1 MNRRPIQLVIAYDG
15 SDFGGWQRQK
25 NARSVQEELEK
36 ALTIMHKHP
45 VSVTGAGRTDAGV
58 HARGQVAGFFTD
70 IETIPAQKF
79 ALALNKLLPHD
90 IRIMDAL
97 DAPVDFHAR
106 FDASR
111 RTYRYFFSTDR
122 QADPFSIRYTWH
134 LHRVPR
140 IDILN
145 AMAQV
150 IIGEQDFSAFASAQD
165 PSPSKY
171 RFVESSVFWA
181 ESDKI
186 VYQISA
192 NAFLW
197 RMVRSLVGTMI
208 FIERDAADAEIAR
221 SAMKRILDSKD
232 RKQAGPTA
240 PPYGLFLWSVE
251 YGERDY
257 GHARR

>member
-1 MNRRPIQLVIAYDG
+1 MSERPIQLVIAYDG
-15 SDFGGWQRQK
+15 TDFGGWQRQK

-36 ALTIMHKHP
+36 ALASMHKHP
-45 VSVTGAGRTDAGV
+45 VTVTGAGRTDAGV

-79 ALALNKLLPHD
+79 ALALNKLLPRD
-90 IRIMDAL
+90 IRIMEAS
-97 DAPVDFHAR
+97 DAPADFHAR

-111 RTYRYFFSTDR
+111 RSYRYFFSTDR
-122 QADPFSIRYTWH
+122 QADPFSIRYTWQ

-140 IDILN
+140 LDILN

-150 IIGEQDFSAFASAQD
+150 IPGEQDFSAFASAQD
-165 PSPSKY
+165 PSPSKF

-181 ESDKI
+181 EGDRI

-208 FIERDAADAEIAR
+208 YLEQDADDAARAR
-221 SAMKRILDSKD
+221 IAMKRILDSKD

-240 PPYGLFLWSVE
+240 PPYGLFLWNVE

>member
-1 MNRRPIQLVIAYDG
+1 MSTRPIQLIIAYDG
-15 SDFGGWQRQK
+15 TDFGGWQRQK

-36 ALTIMHKHP
+36 ALATMHKHP

-79 ALALNKLLPHD
+79 ALALNKLLPRD
-90 IRIMDAL
+90 IRVMKAF
-97 DAPVDFHAR
+97 DAPEDFHAR

-111 RTYRYFFSTDR
+111 RIYRYFFSTDR
-122 QADPFSIRYTWH
+122 LADPFSIRYAWQ

-140 IDILN
+140 LNVLN
-145 AMAQV
+145 AMAQI
-150 IIGEQDFSAFASAQD
+150 IIGEQDFSAFAAAQD
-165 PSPSKY
+165 PSPSKF

-181 ESDKI
+181 EADKI

-197 RMVRSLVGTMI
+197 RMVRSLVGTMM
-208 FIERDAADAEIAR
+208 FLEHDAADPKAA
-221 SAMKRILDSKD
+221 SLAMKRILDSKD
-232 RKQAGPTA
+232 RKLAGPTA